1 MLAAAVFRRRS
12 RVLRPRRA
20 ADCSG
25 VSGAHNDSVAG
36 DAYKNV
42 LPGDTF
48 LAGLRGAQ
56 LLPNRQERPEGRS
69 HKFRSPNAEL
79 PMPAAGDGPG
89 GVAWAVGPDPR
100 TRSLVQSGGGEAGGV
115 DDVVLIREGLASRRV
130 AP

>member
-48 LAGLRGAQ
+48 LAVLRGAQ
-56 LLPNRQERPEGRS
+56 LLPNCQERPEWCPQKFGSAMAVLAMQADENGPGPGHTGGRS
-69 HKFRSPNAEL
+69 QRDEI
-79 PMPAAGDGPG
+79 
-89 GVAWAVGPDPR
+89 V
-100 TRSLVQSGGGEAGGV
+100 T
-115 DDVVLIREGLASRRV
+115 
-130 AP
+130 